1 MCCHLQAD
9 EASIVRSL
17 TSTQRRFLSIYIL
30 DGYFDKSTIMGP
42 QDLKLKSN
50 CNWANINKLPENWLI
65 ILSHQLS
72 IAVPQLRLGDRQ
84 VLDVDD
90 EKVSTLIGCDVD
102 GDAAFE
108 VVAVEVRMEVEVVV
122 DGASVRRDPVVRL
135 PSGASLRHAV
145 FQVRIFFTT
154 GPCRRKWTKN
164 FKTSQNGFAS
174 IQKIFLFSNEKEIC
188 DTSLKWF

>member
-1 MCCHLQAD
+1 
-9 EASIVRSL
+9 
-17 TSTQRRFLSIYIL
+17 
-30 DGYFDKSTIMGP
+30 MGP
-42 QDLKLKSN
+42 QDLKLKNNSK
-50 CNWANINKLPENWLI
+50 WANIIKLSENWRI

-90 EKVSTLIGCDVD
+90 EKVATLIGCDVD

-122 DGASVRRDPVVRL
+122 DGASVRRDPVIRL

-154 GPCRRKWTKN
+154 GACRRKWTK
-164 FKTSQNGFAS
+164 K
-174 IQKIFLFSNEKEIC
+174 LWNEP
-188 DTSLKWF
+188 KWFCFDSEDIFIFKRKKKSATHH